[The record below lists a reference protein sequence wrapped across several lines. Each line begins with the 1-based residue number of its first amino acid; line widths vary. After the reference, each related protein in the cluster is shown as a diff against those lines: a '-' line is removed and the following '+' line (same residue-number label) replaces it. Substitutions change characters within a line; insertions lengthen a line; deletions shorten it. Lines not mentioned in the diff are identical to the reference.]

1 MCGFL
6 RFRLSEFELL
16 PVQVAAFHFSYVVSV
31 LSRLILINFGIRRL
45 SFFCEVRYER
55 EKTPNRASD
64 KIQARIC

>member
-55 EKTPNRASD
+55 ERKTPYRASD
-64 KIQARIC
+64 EIQT